1 MREIV
6 LPKLNTNDVTY
17 TLLEWYGDDGDAVT
31 EGAVVALVETSKTAE
46 DILAPAG
53 GVLQRVVGAKRECAH
68 GDVIGYLFDSEAER
82 LAFAS
87 TVTADA
93 AEPELVI
100 TEPARLLMERT
111 GIDPARVRGLGKA
124 VIRRSDVEALIAAA
138 PAGPRRYE
146 LPRQQRA
153 VADVVT
159 RSALSIPAAF
169 TAMWIDTARVRRAK
183 GVGVVELLV
192 RAIGT
197 LRERH
202 PLCFGAYQDDG
213 GVLVPE
219 GAHVAVTVDAGNGLY
234 LPVVR
239 DVAALSLEQIAAA
252 LAAMREAARAGTLRA
267 EDLAG
272 ANIGLSVTNY
282 ADVVLTQPIIPP
294 GMTCMLSLAGTQ
306 RTDRFALGIAHD
318 HRVVNGRDA
327 VIVLRDVK
335 RVLETGVT

>member
-1 MREIV
+1 MRARRRHRV
-6 LPKLNTNDVTY
+6 PLRLRGRAAGVR
-17 TLLEWYGDDGDAVT
+17 LDGDGRRRRT
-31 EGAVVALVETSKTAE
+31 GAGDHRAGAAAHGADRHRPGPRARPGQGGDQTVRRRGAHRRGAGRAAALRAAE
-46 DILAPAG
+46 AAARRRRRRDPVGAEHPG
-53 GVLQRVVGAKRECAH
+53 GVH
-68 GDVIGYLFDSEAER
+68 GHVDRHRAR
-82 LAFAS
+82 
-87 TVTADA
+87 A
-93 AEPELVI
+93 AC
-100 TEPARLLMERT
+100 
-111 GIDPARVRGLGKA
+111 
-124 VIRRSDVEALIAAA
+124 
-138 PAGPRRYE
+138 
-146 LPRQQRA
+146 
-153 VADVVT
+153 
-159 RSALSIPAAF
+159 
-169 TAMWIDTARVRRAK
+169 K